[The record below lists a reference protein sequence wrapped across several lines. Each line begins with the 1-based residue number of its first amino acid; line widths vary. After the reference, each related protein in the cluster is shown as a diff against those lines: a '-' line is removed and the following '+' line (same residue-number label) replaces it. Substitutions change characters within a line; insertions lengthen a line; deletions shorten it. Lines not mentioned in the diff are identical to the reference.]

1 MGMKGGD
8 EGNRVGALGWGG
20 ERSCFASEKKKKRVF
35 GGEGRGGD
43 DTSTSWG

>member
-8 EGNRVGALGWGG
+8 EGNRAGASGWGG
-20 ERSCFASEKKKKRVF
+20 ERSCFASEKKKNRVF
-35 GGEGRGGD
+35 GRRGGD